1 MVHTLPRRSEL
12 PKEQTWNIEALFAS
26 SQEWQK
32 ALEAVLASLGELE
45 PFRGRLGESAQ
56 TLLRAL
62 QTRDR
67 LQLEAGKVFMYASLN
82 HSTDGSEPLYTS
94 MLTQARAALARLG
107 AAAAYI
113 EPEILGIP
121 LERLEAWM
129 QAEPELALYRHY
141 FEGLYSRKP
150 FVRSGEVEAVL
161 AAVSDPLAAHSA
173 TASAATNADMS
184 FKPVEYAGQSFPVA
198 HATIGELLLHPEP
211 AVRRA
216 AWESY
221 ADGHLAFKN
230 TLASTLQ
237 GSIKAYAFQA
247 RTRGYKSS
255 LEMALAVSRTV
266 DNIPR
271 VVFDNLLSLF
281 RANLPTWHR
290 FWRLRKKAM
299 GGKLHTFDL
308 PIYDSPAP
316 IVQSPKVTFA
326 QACEIICRG
335 MEPLGREYVEPM
347 RRGLFEER
355 WVDWGQ
361 NQGKRAGA
369 YSSGLKG
376 TFPYILMSWSDD
388 LYSLSTLA
396 HELGHSMHSYF
407 TRNAQPIVYA
417 RYSLFIAEVASNFN
431 QAMVRS
437 MLLREA
443 PDPAYRLAVLEEAFS
458 NFHRYLFVMPT
469 LARFELE
476 LYERVEAGGAITAP
490 FLTERLAELFAEG
503 YGGEVEIDKERL
515 GAGWMNFSHLYSP
528 FYVYQYATGIAAANA
543 LAREVLEQGE
553 IAAKRYMEFLK
564 AGDSLYPLEAL
575 KIAGIDMTRPEPLER
590 GFAVLEGMVD
600 EFEAL
605 VG

>member
-1 MVHTLPRRSEL
+1 MVNTLPRRSEL
-12 PKEQTWNIEALFAS
+12 PREQTWNIEALFAS
-26 SQEWQK
+26 SEEWQR
-32 ALEAVLASLGELE
+32 ALEAVLAEVSELE
-45 PFRGRLGESAQ
+45 PFKGRLEESAQ
-56 TLLRAL
+56 VLLQAL
-62 QTRDR
+62 QIRDR
-67 LQLEAGKVFMYASLN
+67 LQLEAGKVLMYASLN
-82 HSTDGSEPLYTS
+82 HSTDGSDPLYTT
-94 MLTQARAALARLG
+94 MLTQARAAVARLG

-121 LERLEAWM
+121 VQRLEQWM
-129 QAEPELALYRHY
+129 QAEPQLAIYRHY
-141 FEGLYSRKP
+141 FEGLQTRKP

-161 AAVSDPLAAHSA
+161 AEVSDPLAGHSA
-173 TASAATNADMS
+173 TASAATNADMT
-184 FKPVEYAGQSFPVA
+184 FRPVEHAGQTFPLA
-198 HATIGELLLHPEP
+198 HATVGELLVHPEP

-255 LEMALAVSRTV
+255 LEMALSVSRTV

-271 VVFDNLLSLF
+271 AVFDNLLAIF
-281 RANLPTWHR
+281 QANLPTWHR

-299 GGKLHTFDL
+299 GGRLHTYDV

-316 IVQSPKVTFA
+316 IAQSPKVTFSE
-326 QACEIICRG
+326 ACEIICRG
-335 MEPLGREYVEPM
+335 MEPLGKEYVEPM

-369 YSSGLKG
+369 YSSGMKG
-376 TFPYILMSWSDD
+376 TFPYIFMSWSDD

-407 TRNAQPIVYA
+407 TRNTQPTIYA

-443 PDPAYRLAVLEEAFS
+443 KDPAYRLAVLEEAFS

-476 LYERVEAGGAITAP
+476 LYERIERGGAITAP
-490 FLTERLAELFAEG
+490 FLIERLAELFSEG

-543 LAREVLEQGE
+543 LARDVLEQGE
-553 IAAKRYMEFLK
+553 PAARRYLDFLK
-564 AGDSLYPLEAL
+564 AGDSVYPLEAL
-575 KIAGIDMTRPEPLER
+575 KIAGIDMTSPEPVER
-590 GFAVLEGMVD
+590 GFGVLRNMVD